1 MLVTMLPSHA
11 GDDATE
17 VTWSWRDVEDESCW
31 RQRYRVL
38 LLLALQLKVVLVVIS
53 SHSPRAQS
61 VKLWSHREEIRYSC
75 WLIAEL

>member
-17 VTWSWRDVEDESCW
+17 ATWSWRDVEDESCW
-31 RQRYRVL
+31 RQCYRVL
-38 LLLALQLKVVLVVIS
+38 LLLALQLKVVLVVIRL
-53 SHSPRAQS
+53 HSPRAQS